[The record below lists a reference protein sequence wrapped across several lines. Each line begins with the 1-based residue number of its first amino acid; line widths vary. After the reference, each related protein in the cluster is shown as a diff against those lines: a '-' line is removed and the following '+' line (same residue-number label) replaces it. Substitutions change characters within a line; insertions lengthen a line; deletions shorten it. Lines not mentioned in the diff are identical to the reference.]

1 MATSQQN
8 LLPVKHGRD
17 TRGVAPASDVVGHD
31 DTRGTSLPTHPA
43 AFGHMV
49 FFFFFFSRL
58 ALTRLR
64 LGLICAELGQ
74 LGPYRPK
81 LPIQDEIQKKKKKVQ
96 NSLFEINIKNPTS
109 AHFTQTPNFNC
120 LSSHFVSHSS
130 LCSLLSVLS
139 TSVSS
144 PLWL

>member
-81 LPIQDEIQKKKKKVQ
+81 LPIQDEIQKKKKKGAKLIV
-96 NSLFEINIKNPTS
+96 
-109 AHFTQTPNFNC
+109 
-120 LSSHFVSHSS
+120 
-130 LCSLLSVLS
+130 
-139 TSVSS
+139 
-144 PLWL
+144 